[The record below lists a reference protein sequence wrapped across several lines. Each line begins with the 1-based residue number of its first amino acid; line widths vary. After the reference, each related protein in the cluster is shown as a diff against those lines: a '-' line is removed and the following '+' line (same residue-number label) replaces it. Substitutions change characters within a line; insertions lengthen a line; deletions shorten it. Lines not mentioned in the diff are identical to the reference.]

1 MKNAS
6 SCATCFMQWAK
17 EMLGVTLQPKASFYL
32 LYECRYHQSEMAG
45 GIFIPIFKKEEWQMK
60 KINLNSE
67 IKVKL
72 TPFGAEIFYRQYD
85 EVNKRIL
92 SNGGEALTPRMP
104 QIDKDGFTKF
114 QLHDFINTFG
124 EYMIVGQK
132 NVIEDICIY
141 MDDEDLEEVE

>member
-1 MKNAS
+1 
-6 SCATCFMQWAK
+6 
-17 EMLGVTLQPKASFYL
+17 
-32 LYECRYHQSEMAG
+32 
-45 GIFIPIFKKEEWQMK
+45 MK

-92 SNGGEALTPRMP
+92 SNGGEALKPRMP
-104 QIDKDGFTKF
+104 QIDKDWFTKF

>member
-92 SNGGEALTPRMP
+92 SNGGEALT
-104 QIDKDGFTKF
+104 
-114 QLHDFINTFG
+114 
-124 EYMIVGQK
+124 K
-132 NVIEDICIY
+132 NATDRQRRVYKISASRFYKHVWRIY
-141 MDDEDLEEVE
+141 DSRTEECH

>member
-1 MKNAS
+1 M
-6 SCATCFMQWAK
+6 CF
-17 EMLGVTLQPKASFYL
+17 EEIITDEHVLFH
-32 LYECRYHQSEMAG
+32 RNAG

-92 SNGGEALTPRMP
+92 SNGGEALKPRMP